1 MSSEPRTSV
10 REVDARH
17 YLAGEILKDGTAI
30 AIRAIRPDDS
40 GRLLE
45 AFAHLDRQSIY
56 TRFFSHKAGLTDAE
70 LKQYTDVDFD
80 RVVALVATLGT
91 GDGQT
96 LIAGGRYVCDDA
108 QPAARS
114 AEIAFTTEE
123 DYQGRGLASLLLD
136 HLVRIARQKGVS
148 RFEAYVLA
156 ENQAMLAVFRRSG
169 LPMHV
174 RHESGVAHVTL
185 VLEAAGS

>member
-80 RVVALVATLGT
+80 RVVALVATTGT
-91 GDGQT
+91 GDRQT
-96 LIAGGRYVCDDA
+96 LIAGGRYVRDDA
-108 QPAARS
+108 QAPARR
-114 AEIAFTTEE
+114 AEVAFTTEE
-123 DYQGRGLASLLLD
+123 DYQGRGLASLLLA
-136 HLVRIARQKGVS
+136 HLVRIARRKGVS

-156 ENQAMLAVFRRSG
+156 ENQSMLSVFRRSG

-185 VLEAAGS
+185 ALEAGNS

>member
-1 MSSEPRTSV
+1 M
-10 REVDARH
+10 A
-17 YLAGEILKDGTAI
+17 AEILKDGTEI

-91 GDGQT
+91 EDGQT

-108 QPAARS
+108 QASARS
-114 AEIAFTTEE
+114 AEVAFTTEE
-123 DYQGRGLASLLLD
+123 DYQGRGLASLLLA
-136 HLVRIARQKGVS
+136 HLIRIARQKGVS

-156 ENQAMLAVFRRSG
+156 ENQSMLSVFRRSG

-185 VLEAAGS
+185 ALEAAGS

>member
-1 MSSEPRTSV
+1 MSSDPRTSDQGI
-10 REVDARH
+10 DARH
-17 YLAGEILKDGTAI
+17 YMAAEILKDGTEI

-45 AFAHLDRQSIY
+45 AFANLDRQSIY

-80 RVVALVATLGT
+80 RIVALVATTGT
-91 GDGQT
+91 GDSQT

-108 QPAARS
+108 QPPAGS

-123 DYQGRGLASLLLD
+123 DYQGRGLASLLLA
-136 HLVRIARQKGVS
+136 HLIRIARQKGVS

-156 ENQAMLAVFRRSG
+156 ENQSMLSVFRRSG

-174 RHESGVAHVTL
+174 RHESGVAHVIL
-185 VLEAAGS
+185 ALEAAGS

>member
-1 MSSEPRTSV
+1 MSSDPRTSDQGI
-10 REVDARH
+10 DARH
-17 YLAGEILKDGTAI
+17 YMAAEILKDGTEI

-45 AFAHLDRQSIY
+45 AFANLDRQSIY

-70 LKQYTDVDFD
+70 LKQYTDVDFE
-80 RVVALVATLGT
+80 RVVALVATTGT
-91 GDGQT
+91 GDSQT

-108 QPAARS
+108 QAPARS
-114 AEIAFTTEE
+114 AEVAFTTEE
-123 DYQGRGLASLLLD
+123 DYQGRGLASLLLA
-136 HLVRIARQKGVS
+136 HLIRIARQKGVS

-156 ENQAMLAVFRRSG
+156 ENQSMLSVFRRSG

-174 RHESGVAHVTL
+174 RHESGVAHVIL
-185 VLEAAGS
+185 ALEAAGS

>member
-1 MSSEPRTSV
+1 MSSDPRTSD

-17 YLAGEILKDGTAI
+17 YMAAETLKDGTEI
-30 AIRAIRPDDS
+30 TIRAIRPDDS

-45 AFAHLDRQSIY
+45 AFANLDRQSIY
-56 TRFFSHKAGLTDAE
+56 TRFFSHKARLTDAE

-80 RVVALVATLGT
+80 RVVALVATTGM

-108 QPAARS
+108 QPPARS
-114 AEIAFTTEE
+114 AEVAFTTEE
-123 DYQGRGLASLLLD
+123 DYQGRGLAGLLLD
-136 HLVRIARQKGVS
+136 HLIRIARHKRVS

-185 VLEAAGS
+185 ALEAGGT

>member
-123 DYQGRGLASLLLD
+123 DYQGRGLASLLLA
-136 HLVRIARQKGVS
+136 HLIRIARQMGVS